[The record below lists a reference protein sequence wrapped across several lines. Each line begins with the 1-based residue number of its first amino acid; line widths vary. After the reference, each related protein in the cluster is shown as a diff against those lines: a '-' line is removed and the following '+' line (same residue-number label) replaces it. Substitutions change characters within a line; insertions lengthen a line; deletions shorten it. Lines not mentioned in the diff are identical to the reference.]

1 MTDFHKEKITKSLEA
16 IQENTNS
23 ERKWTNSFKKSKKTK
38 QLKEIKKNCLKPENG
53 NQIYTETQIE
63 GILEMKNLEVQ
74 TGTSSTEYKRW
85 RKDSQALE
93 IQ

>member
-38 QLKEIKKNCLKPENG
+38 QLKEIKKKKLLK
-53 NQIYTETQIE
+53 T
-63 GILEMKNLEVQ
+63 
-74 TGTSSTEYKRW
+74 
-85 RKDSQALE
+85 
-93 IQ
+93 